1 MVRQPIGKNSNVGCE
16 ISILTAFH
24 AKKSGEIA
32 HSRTEDSSIL
42 GNIDIGAIIC
52 SYTSHVLNRHIIN
65 GL

>member
-1 MVRQPIGKNSNVGCE
+1 MVRQPIGKNSNVGSE

-32 HSRTEDSSIL
+32 NSRPEDCSIL
-42 GNIDIGAIIC
+42 GNVDAGAIIGSC
-52 SYTSHVLNRHIIN
+52 TGHVLNRHIIN